1 MDSDPPPPTVFVDKP
16 TGRRQTFPYR
26 ITEWL
31 PVNHRV
37 GILLLMQ
44 PDQEVISAWRDS
56 APFWEK
62 HREIIRQM
70 FAPVTQALVEDGLI
84 GSGHAVLDIAT
95 GPGEPA
101 LTIAAL
107 VGPEGKVFGIDPA
120 PEMVEAARRATNH
133 LGFRNAQFD
142 VASADRLPFPAD
154 TFDAV
159 VSRFGVMF
167 FPSPVDALRE
177 MLRVLKPG
185 RKLALAVWH
194 FADRNPFHCVLSRVM
209 ERYVD
214 SPAPAPDAPDAFRFA
229 TPGKLRDVLAEAGA
243 MAPSERLLQFT
254 VQAPISVED
263 FWILRSEM
271 SEKLRE
277 KLATL
282 SREQASEVKRQMLE
296 ALRGY
301 STEGEMSFPAEVLI
315 VSGTRNRPT

>member
-1 MDSDPPPPTVFVDKP
+1 MK
-16 TGRRQTFPYR
+16 
-26 ITEWL
+26 
-31 PVNHRV
+31 
-37 GILLLMQ
+37 
-44 PDQEVISAWRDS
+44 PDQEVTSVWRDS

-62 HREIIRQM
+62 HREIIQQM

-84 GSGHAVLDIAT
+84 SGGHTVLDVAT

-101 LTIAAL
+101 LTLAAL
-107 VGPEGKVFGIDPA
+107 VGAEGKVLGIDPA
-120 PEMVEAARRATNH
+120 PEMVEAARRATDH

-167 FPSPVDALRE
+167 FPSPVDAVRE

-194 FADRNPFHCVLSRVM
+194 LAERNPFFYTLSRVI

-214 SPAPAPDAPDAFRFA
+214 SPPSAPDAPDPFRFA
-229 TPGKLRDVLAEAGA
+229 SPGKLRDVLAEAGA

-263 FWILRSEM
+263 FWILRCEM

-277 KLATL
+277 KVAML
-282 SREQASEVKRQMLE
+282 SREQLPEVKREALE

-301 STEGEMSFPAEVLI
+301 STDRGMSFPAEVLI
-315 VSGTRNRPT
+315 VSGTKNRPT

>member
-1 MDSDPPPPTVFVDKP
+1 MP
-16 TGRRQTFPYR
+16 RQP
-26 ITEWL
+26 L
-31 PVNHRV
+31 V
-37 GILLLMQ
+37 GILLSMQ
-44 PDQEVISAWRDS
+44 PDQEVISVWRDS

-84 GSGHAVLDIAT
+84 SRGHAVLDIAT

-120 PEMVEAARRATNH
+120 PEMVEAARRATDH

-142 VASADRLPFPAD
+142 VASADRLPFLPD

-167 FPSPVDALRE
+167 FPSPVDAVRE

-194 FADRNPFHCVLSRVM
+194 FADRNPFHYTFSQVI

-214 SPAPAPDAPDAFRFA
+214 SPPPLPDAPDAFRFA
-229 TPGKLRDVLAEAGA
+229 NPGKLRDVLTEAGA
-243 MAPSERLLQFT
+243 RAPSERLLQFT

-263 FWILRSEM
+263 FWTVR
-271 SEKLRE
+271 RD
-277 KLATL
+277 
-282 SREQASEVKRQMLE
+282 
-296 ALRGY
+296 
-301 STEGEMSFPAEVLI
+301 
-315 VSGTRNRPT
+315 

>member
-1 MDSDPPPPTVFVDKP
+1 MK
-16 TGRRQTFPYR
+16 
-26 ITEWL
+26 
-31 PVNHRV
+31 
-37 GILLLMQ
+37 
-44 PDQEVISAWRDS
+44 PDQEVTSVWRDS

-62 HREIIRQM
+62 HREIIQQM
-70 FAPVTQALVEDGLI
+70 FATVTQALVEDGLI
-84 GSGHAVLDIAT
+84 SGGHTVLDVAT
-95 GPGEPA
+95 GPGESA
-101 LTIAAL
+101 LTLAAL
-107 VGPEGKVFGIDPA
+107 VGAEGKVLGIDPA
-120 PEMVEAARRATNH
+120 PEMVEAARRATDH

-167 FPSPVDALRE
+167 FPSPVDAVRE

-194 FADRNPFHCVLSRVM
+194 LAERNPFFYTLSRVI

-214 SPAPAPDAPDAFRFA
+214 SPPSAPDAPDPFRFA
-229 TPGKLRDVLAEAGA
+229 SPGKLRDVLAEAGA

-263 FWILRSEM
+263 FWILRCEM

-277 KLATL
+277 KVAML
-282 SREQASEVKRQMLE
+282 SREQLPEVKREALD

-301 STEGEMSFPAEVLI
+301 STDRGMSFPAEVLI
-315 VSGTRNRPT
+315 VSGTKNRPT